1 MRTITHTILSFAE
14 MNEEQKAKAIDFMT
28 TREYE
33 SGDNAFAEGI
43 DSHHVEVL
51 KAHGFD
57 DIKSEWSGFSSQ
69 GDGASF
75 SADSIDVEKFLRK
88 VGQWSQYKALH
99 NAINDG
105 VLTFK
110 IVRSG
115 LRYSHENT
123 VYAAQNESYWPET
136 KNQEHK
142 ANELETVLTEFVRK
156 VSREYYRDLESAYN
170 QSVSEEGIKDMI
182 EANEY
187 EFKLNE
193 NGEVYAL
200 A

>member
-14 MNEEQKAKAIDFMT
+14 MTEEQKAKAIEFMT

-33 SGDNAFAEGI
+33 SGDNAFSEGV
-43 DSHHVEVL
+43 DSFHVEKL
-51 KAHGFD
+51 EAHGFN
-57 DIKSEWSGFSSQ
+57 DIKSSWSGFSSQ

-75 SADSIDVEKFLRK
+75 TSGSINVEKFLRK
-88 VGQWSQYKALH
+88 MGKWSAFKVLH
-99 NAINDG
+99 NAISTGELSLNVVSID
-105 VLTFK
+105 
-110 IVRSG
+110 S
-115 LRYSHENT
+115 RYSHEYT
-123 VYAAQNESYWPET
+123 VKGNVHTYWPDT
-136 KNQEHK
+136 AKQEEK
-142 ANELETVLTEFVRK
+142 AIELEDLTTEFVRK

>member
-51 KAHGFD
+51 QAHGFN
-57 DIKSEWSGFSSQ
+57 DIKSSWSGFSSQ

-75 SADSIDVEKFLRK
+75 TAGSINVEKFLRK
-88 VGQWSQYKALH
+88 LGKWSAFKVLH
-99 NAINDG
+99 NAISTGELSLNVVSID
-105 VLTFK
+105 
-110 IVRSG
+110 SH
-115 LRYSHENT
+115 YSHEYT
-123 VYAAQNESYWPET
+123 VKGNVHTYWPDT
-136 KNQEHK
+136 AKQEEK
-142 ANELETVLTEFVRK
+142 AIELEYLTTEFVRK